1 MTDEPTPAS
10 DVLYVLPDTNLFL
23 QARALKE
30 LPWNE
35 LGSIREIVILVPR
48 AVQKE
53 LSRLKSDGNSR
64 RARRARTATTL
75 LLQAAQATKHTTTL
89 RERDPRVTLKL
100 PLPTKL
106 SALPDD
112 LDLANPDDRIIAE
125 AITFR
130 EQNPNKE
137 VVILTGDTDLIVNA
151 VHHDI
156 PYRTIPE
163 HWLLPPEKDKRDKRI
178 SELERENRTLK
189 KTEPVINITIQN
201 DEGNLVKEL
210 AISRDRYDPLSEALI
225 EELVSEV
232 QKRHLP
238 RQGLNELV
246 GQRHPPGA
254 IGLDLLGVGI
264 SQIYKAP
271 TAEEVADYYER
282 GYPNWITHLRST
294 FINLHTHLNAPSR
307 YSTATVIL
315 ENQGAR
321 PADGVILTITQHGG
335 IQLARN
341 ARAKNVTFPQ
351 PPQPPQ
357 PPKGHYENPMD
368 FFAHGFSNADVAR
381 LNRPVLGAHLGSPRD
396 PNAFYRDYGDEP
408 TEEWELNCEEF
419 RHGDTEQCELGIII
433 PDRWQGT
440 TAGLTIKMTARN
452 MSNAATKTIPLH
464 IDTIPRDT
472 TSAARTLLDEQLK
485 RRPTVTIQQ
494 LQKDE
499 SV

>member
-35 LGSIREIVILVPR
+35 LGSIREIIILVPR

-64 RARRARTATTL
+64 RARRSRTASTL
-75 LLQAAQATKHTTTL
+75 LLQTAQATKHTTTL

-137 VVILTGDTDLIVNA
+137 AVILTGDTDLIVNA
-151 VHHDI
+151 IHHDI
-156 PYRTIPE
+156 PYRPIPE

-178 SELERENRTLK
+178 SELEREIRTLEK
-189 KTEPVINITIQN
+189 AEPFIDITIQN
-201 DEGNLVKEL
+201 DEGNPVKEL
-210 AISRDRYDPLSEALI
+210 AISRDRYEALPETLI
-225 EELVSEV
+225 EELVSEA
-232 QKRHLP
+232 QERRPP
-238 RQGLNELV
+238 RQGLNKLV
-246 GQRHPPGA
+246 GRRHPPGA
-254 IGLDLLGVGI
+254 LGLGLLGVGI

-282 GYPNWITHLRST
+282 EYPNWITHLRST
-294 FINLHTHLNAPSR
+294 FTNLHTHLSAPSR
-307 YSTATVIL
+307 STTATIVL
-315 ENQGAR
+315 ENKGTR
-321 PADGVILTITQHGG
+321 PADGVILSIILHGG
-335 IQLARN
+335 IQLTRKAP
-341 ARAKNVTFPQ
+341 AKNVIL
-351 PPQPPQ
+351 PQPPQ
-357 PPKGHYENPMD
+357 PPKGHYENPAG
-368 FFAHGFSNADVAR
+368 FLTHGFNNMGMAQ
-381 LNRPVLGAHLGSPRD
+381 LNRPFLKALQGVPRD
-396 PNAFYRDYGDEP
+396 PNKFYRNYGDEP
-408 TEEWELNCEEF
+408 TEEWELNCDEF
-419 RHGDTEQCELGIII
+419 RHGDSVSCGLGIVI
-433 PDRWQGT
+433 PDNWQGP
-440 TAGLTIKMTARN
+440 TAGLTIKITARN
-452 MSNAATKTIPLH
+452 MSNAATKTVPLH

-485 RRPTVTIQQ
+485 RRPTVTVQQ